1 MKRLIMSQ
9 YDGTPT
15 SKLQWLK
22 IQARYLLKV
31 SMYLV
36 VVGTKQFIGD
46 VKWRYSL
53 LTDPA
58 KKK

>member
-1 MKRLIMSQ
+1 M
-9 YDGTPT
+9 

-22 IQARYLLKV
+22 IQAKYLLKV
-31 SMYLV
+31 SVYLV
-36 VVGTKQFIGD
+36 AMGTRQFIRD